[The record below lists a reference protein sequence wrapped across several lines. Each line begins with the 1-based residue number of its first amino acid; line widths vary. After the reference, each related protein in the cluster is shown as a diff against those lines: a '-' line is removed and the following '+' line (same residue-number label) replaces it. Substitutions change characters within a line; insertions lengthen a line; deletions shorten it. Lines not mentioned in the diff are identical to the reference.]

1 MGIAL
6 TLHEYLDDN
15 HIPFEVMKHPRTHS
29 ASRTAEAS
37 HIPGGCMAKG
47 VVLKWD
53 DGYIL
58 AVVPAS
64 RQIDM
69 AKVRAIIGENVE
81 LASEA
86 EASMLFPDCD
96 TGAVP
101 ALGVPYR
108 VTCMVDE
115 ELEGRS
121 DIYFE
126 GGDHTSLVHLP
137 GDEFGR
143 LMYGV
148 PHGHISH

>member
-1 MGIAL
+1 MGVAL
-6 TLHEYLDDN
+6 TIREYLDDN
-15 HIPFEVMKHPRTHS
+15 HIPFDVKRHHKTATS
-29 ASRTAEAS
+29 AVTAMVARVE
-37 HIPGGCMAKG
+37 GGSLAKG

-58 AVVPAS
+58 AVLPAS
-64 RQIDM
+64 RQLDM
-69 AKVRAIIGENVE
+69 ARMRDMIGGEVR
-81 LASEA
+81 LATED
-86 EASMLFPDCD
+86 EASMLFPDCE

-108 VTCMVDE
+108 VSCVIDD
-115 ELEGRS
+115 ELEGLD

-126 GGDHTSLVHLP
+126 GGDHKSLVHLA

-148 PHGHISH
+148 PHARICQ